1 MKQKKAQKKTINL
14 SYEIYTEFQKNIIE
28 LFNEK
33 AKMQSTEE
41 PVAADDQP
49 CNYSLKQLELFK
61 VILLII

>member
-49 CNYSLKQLELFK
+49 CNC
-61 VILLII
+61 